1 MSRTNAQSLLKIRGR
16 IVLIRST
23 VLHARW
29 HTPNILHNKVSA
41 SIIDS
46 RFMPLVI
53 MDNGERLHIY
63 IPPPSLVSFASSDQ
77 EFSTWKK
84 RKHYHPIVTKNDPRS
99 PPVQSLN
106 SPYIIYYI
114 YYIFLHQCHPLL
126 PAEINKDYFLRRNP
140 TTENI

>member
-46 RFMPLVI
+46 RFMLSVI
-53 MDNGERLHIY
+53 MDNGERLH
-63 IPPPSLVSFASSDQ
+63 PSTILRIFCQLRSRMFHLK
-77 EFSTWKK
+77 EKK
-84 RKHYHPIVTKNDPRS
+84 TLPSYCSQKNDPRS